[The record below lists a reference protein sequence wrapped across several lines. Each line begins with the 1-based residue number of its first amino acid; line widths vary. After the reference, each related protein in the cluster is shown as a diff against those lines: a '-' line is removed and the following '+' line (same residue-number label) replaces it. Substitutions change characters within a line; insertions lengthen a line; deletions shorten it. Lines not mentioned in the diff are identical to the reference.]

1 VVLAFLSEKPH
12 LWHSLIVK
20 SCSTKAPGQTP
31 ATRPYSSYMSL
42 YPSLPWQDNRGGPFF
57 HQLPALCSSFPV
69 VFPLPLFPCSCPVPE
84 SPSRFCSP
92 PAVLLSH
99 SALVLSLPFGLVL
112 LQLPPS
118 LCSSSCFPLGL
129 APPPLPLCAVIYI
142 FVGFLFSL
150 W

>member
-1 VVLAFLSEKPH
+1 MVLAFCSEKPRP
-12 LWHSLIVK
+12 WHSIIVK
-20 SCSTKAPGQTP
+20 SCKPWAKLQLPNRTP
-31 ATRPYSSYMSL
+31 AMSHYIL
-42 YPSLPWQDNRGGPFF
+42 ALPWQDNRGRPFF
-57 HQLPALCSSFPV
+57 HQLPAICSSFPV

-99 SALVLSLPFGLVL
+99 SALILSLPFGFIL

-142 FVGFLFSL
+142 FVGFLFL

>member
-1 VVLAFLSEKPH
+1 MVLAFRSEKPR
-12 LWHSLIVK
+12 LWHSIIVK
-20 SCSTKAPGQTP
+20 SCNTKALTP
-31 ATRPYSSYMSL
+31 AMSHYIL
-42 YPSLPWQDNRGGPFF
+42 ALPWQDNGGGPFF
-57 HQLPALCSSFPV
+57 HQLPAICSSFPV

-142 FVGFLFSL
+142 FVGFLFFL